1 MTTIP
6 DIPTPHEDTAQ
17 TLRLDLKRMT
27 QNVRGL
33 VLLTAPQRRKLVV
46 SGHVDDDFLRRMGL
60 LIDAHPDIASMTQI
74 TSDDIR
80 DHLSFHGAYLGVG
93 EEMILNGR
101 KIVDTLTADRAS
113 IGQKAL
119 VALKIAR
126 SINAR
131 IGGESLVPHLE
142 AIDRDFSRGRYKRAK
157 KPDAE
162 VLAAK
167 KKEVTKPFEAG
178 Q

>member
-17 TLRLDLKRMT
+17 TIRLDLQRLA

-33 VLLTAPQRRKLVV
+33 GLLTASQRRKLVV
-46 SGHVDDDFLRRMGL
+46 SGHVDDDFLRRMIL
-60 LIDAHPDIASMTQI
+60 LIDAHPDIAKMAQI
-74 TSDDIR
+74 TSGEIR
-80 DHLSFHGAYLGVG
+80 DHLEFHGAYLGVG

-101 KIVDTLTADRAS
+101 KMVDTLTADRAS
-113 IGQKAL
+113 TGQKAL

-126 SINAR
+126 SVNAQN
-131 IGGESLVPHLE
+131 GGEALVPHLE
-142 AIDRDFSRGRYKRAK
+142 AIDRDFSRGRYKRPR

-162 VLAAK
+162 ALAAK
-167 KKEVTKPFEAG
+167 KKEAAP
-178 Q
+178 